1 MDGEYRRTGNSCN
14 RRGRFRRCVKPAPVV
29 LQKQSPASREPYFT
43 RRRTRMLPPSSSSEH
58 PGGSV
63 ISQAQLKRERLRFTN
78 FVFHRAPSGTCRSEV
93 ELEWLEGERVT
104 GKAEGVTSTLG
115 DLRVAADAAL
125 RAIERFSDGT
135 LRFELVG
142 VKTMRA
148 FDANIVIV
156 SVIGAHGGGPQQRL
170 LGCHLA
176 EDDPLRSAVVA
187 VLHATNRVLGN
198 FIATR

>member
-1 MDGEYRRTGNSCN
+1 
-14 RRGRFRRCVKPAPVV
+14 
-29 LQKQSPASREPYFT
+29 
-43 RRRTRMLPPSSSSEH
+43 MLPPSSSSER

-63 ISQAQLKRERLRFTN
+63 INQAQLKRERLRFTN
-78 FVFHRAPSGTCRSEV
+78 FVFHRAPSGTCKSEV
-93 ELEWLEGERVT
+93 ELEWMEGERVV
-104 GKAEGVTSTLG
+104 GKADGVTSTLG

-125 RAIERFSDGT
+125 RAIEQFSDGT

-156 SVIGAHGGGPQQRL
+156 SVLATQGGGPQQRL

>member
-1 MDGEYRRTGNSCN
+1 
-14 RRGRFRRCVKPAPVV
+14 
-29 LQKQSPASREPYFT
+29 
-43 RRRTRMLPPSSSSEH
+43 
-58 PGGSV
+58 
-63 ISQAQLKRERLRFTN
+63 
-78 FVFHRAPSGTCRSEV
+78 
-93 ELEWLEGERVT
+93 
-104 GKAEGVTSTLG
+104 
-115 DLRVAADAAL
+115 
-125 RAIERFSDGT
+125 
-135 LRFELVG
+135 VG

-156 SVIGAHGGGPQQRL
+156 SVLATHGGGPQQRL

>member
-1 MDGEYRRTGNSCN
+1 
-14 RRGRFRRCVKPAPVV
+14 
-29 LQKQSPASREPYFT
+29 
-43 RRRTRMLPPSSSSEH
+43 MLPPSSSSEH

-104 GKAEGVTSTLG
+104 GKADGVTSTLG

-125 RAIERFSDGT
+125 RAIEQFSDGT

-156 SVIGAHGGGPQQRL
+156 SVLAAHGGGPQQRL
-170 LGCHLA
+170 LACHLA

-198 FIATR
+198 FIATRKSSTRWFQS

>member
-1 MDGEYRRTGNSCN
+1 M
-14 RRGRFRRCVKPAPVV
+14 VPP
-29 LQKQSPASREPYFT
+29 PAS
-43 RRRTRMLPPSSSSEH
+43 SEQ
-58 PGGSV
+58 PGGPV
-63 ISQAQLKRERLRFTN
+63 IGQLQLKRERLRFTN
-78 FVFHRAPSGTCRSEV
+78 FVFQRAPSGSCRAEV
-93 ELEWLEGERVT
+93 EFEWLEGERVV
-104 GKAEGVTSTLG
+104 GRAEGVTSTLG

-125 RAIERFSDGT
+125 RAIEQFSGGS

-156 SVIGAHGGGPQQRL
+156 SVLGGPGGPQQRL

-176 EDDPLRSAVVA
+176 DDDPLRSAVVA

>member
-1 MDGEYRRTGNSCN
+1 MGQLMGSAK
-14 RRGRFRRCVKPAPVV
+14 RCLTRASVV
-29 LQKQSPASREPYFT
+29 LLKQRFVSRSQGFSHPPPSI
-43 RRRTRMLPPSSSSEH
+43 RMLPPSSSSEH

-78 FVFHRAPSGTCRSEV
+78 FVFHRAPSGTCKSEV
-93 ELEWLEGERVT
+93 ELEWMEGERVT

-125 RAIERFSDGT
+125 RAIEQFSDGS

-156 SVIGAHGGGPQQRL
+156 SVLAAFGGGPQQRL

>member
-1 MDGEYRRTGNSCN
+1 M
-14 RRGRFRRCVKPAPVV
+14 
-29 LQKQSPASREPYFT
+29 
-43 RRRTRMLPPSSSSEH
+43 
-58 PGGSV
+58 
-63 ISQAQLKRERLRFTN
+63 
-78 FVFHRAPSGTCRSEV
+78 
-93 ELEWLEGERVT
+93 EGERVR

-125 RAIERFSDGT
+125 RAIEEFSRGT

-156 SVIGAHGGGPQQRL
+156 SVLAGEGAPQQRL